1 MIIRAVFMQI
11 EYIFRRPYAVRRRAC
26 YPARIAAPFA
36 ARVQIFKRNALPVI
50 SADNSYG
57 GRKSRFH
64 AREQRVGTVE
74 PFKPSAHIGHG
85 GFKRLDGDRG
95 KHLVQRRKLYTRRVS
110 G

>member
-57 GRKSRFH
+57 GGK
-64 AREQRVGTVE
+64 ARLTPVNSASGLSNPLSLLPISGTAVLSASTATAGST
-74 PFKPSAHIGHG
+74 PF
-85 GFKRLDGDRG
+85 
-95 KHLVQRRKLYTRRVS
+95 S
-110 G
+110 GANCTPAA